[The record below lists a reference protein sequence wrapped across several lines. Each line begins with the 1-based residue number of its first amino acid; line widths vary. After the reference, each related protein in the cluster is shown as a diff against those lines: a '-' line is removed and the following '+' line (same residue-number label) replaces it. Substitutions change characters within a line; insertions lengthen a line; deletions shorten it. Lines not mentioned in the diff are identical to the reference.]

1 MFRWCSRRD
10 ATSQTNRP
18 GDPGR
23 RGAGYLHS
31 GSARSWSRRL
41 TMGFSEFLG
50 NERIVAAL
58 RGALRSERVPHAL
71 LFTGPRGLGK
81 FTLARMF
88 AQAAT
93 CERLSDDFC
102 GECATCLR
110 VSQLADPQKLLE
122 QGLFE
127 RGESADA
134 ATVERVPLILQ
145 SHPDVWALVP
155 DPVRLKNPV
164 ARPMLRI
171 GQLRAV
177 QRAAYF
183 QPMGRRRVFILDG
196 AETMRWDVASVFLKI
211 LEEPPGSAT
220 LILTAPSPYAL
231 LPTIVSRCLQ
241 FHFAPLP
248 QAAVE
253 KILKD
258 KSDLKPADRKLAA
271 ELAEGSPGLAIEMN
285 IEQASQQRRNALRIL
300 ERAARGEGFA
310 QLFAETAA
318 LAKDRESSF
327 EEQIAVFY
335 GLLSDLLELTSGVK
349 QSTLRNALLVKELTA
364 LANSVNVTWV
374 MRAIAGFDEL
384 HAGARR
390 NLNRQ
395 LGLDALAASLVT
407 TPERGIVSG
416 V

>member
-1 MFRWCSRRD
+1 M
-10 ATSQTNRP
+10 P
-18 GDPGR
+18 
-23 RGAGYLHS
+23 
-31 GSARSWSRRL
+31 
-41 TMGFSEFLG
+41 FSDFLG
-50 NERIVAAL
+50 NDRIVTAL

-71 LFTGPRGLGK
+71 LFTGPRGVGK

-88 AQAAT
+88 AQAAN
-93 CERLSDDFC
+93 CERLLDDFC
-102 GECATCLR
+102 GECITCQR
-110 VSQLADPQKLLE
+110 VALLAQPQKLMD
-122 QGLFE
+122 QGLAE

-134 ATVERVPLILQ
+134 ATVERMPLILQ

-155 DPVRLKNPV
+155 DPVRLKSPV
-164 ARPMLRI
+164 ARPMLRV

-196 AETMRWDVASVFLKI
+196 AETMRWDVANVFLKI

-248 QAAVE
+248 QAEVE
-253 KILKD
+253 AILQKNTNR
-258 KSDLKPADRKLAA
+258 KPGDRKLAA
-271 ELAEGSPGLAIEMN
+271 QLSEGSPGLAMEMDV
-285 IEQASQQRRNALRIL
+285 EQAATQRRTALRIL

-310 QLFAETAA
+310 QLFADTSA

-327 EEQIAVFY
+327 EEQIQVFY
-335 GLLSDLLELTSGVK
+335 GLLNDLLELTSGTK
-349 QSTLRNALLVKELTA
+349 QPVLRNVALSRELEA
-364 LANSVNVTWV
+364 LSKGINFGWV
-374 MRAIAGFDEL
+374 MRAIAAFDEL
-384 HAGARR
+384 YAGARR

-395 LGLDALAASLVT
+395 LGLDALAASLA
-407 TPERGIVSG
+407 PGAQREIVSRL
-416 V
+416 

>member
-1 MFRWCSRRD
+1 
-10 ATSQTNRP
+10 
-18 GDPGR
+18 
-23 RGAGYLHS
+23 
-31 GSARSWSRRL
+31 
-41 TMGFSEFLG
+41 MGFAEFLG
-50 NERIVAAL
+50 NERVVAAL
-58 RGALRSERVPHAL
+58 RGALRTGRVPHAL
-71 LFTGPRGLGK
+71 LFTGPRGVGK

-88 AQAAT
+88 AQAAN
-93 CERLSDDFC
+93 CERLKDDFC
-102 GECATCLR
+102 GKCTTCQRISL
-110 VSQLADPQKLLE
+110 LAEPQRLIE
-122 QGLFE
+122 QGLAE

-155 DPVRLKNPV
+155 DPVRLKTPV

-196 AETMRWDVASVFLKI
+196 ADTMRWDVANVFLKI

-220 LILTAPSPYAL
+220 LILTAPSPYSL

-248 QAAVE
+248 QADVE
-253 KILKD
+253 KILQD
-258 KSDLKPADRKLAA
+258 KTDHKAADRKLAA
-271 ELAEGSPGLAIEMN
+271 QLAEGSPGVAIEMN
-285 IEQASQQRRNALRIL
+285 LEQASQQRRNALRIL

-335 GLLSDLLELTSGVK
+335 GLLSDLLELTSKVK
-349 QSTLRNALLVKELTA
+349 QPTLRNAALVNELTL
-364 LANSVNVTWV
+364 LANSVNTAWV
-374 MRAIAGFDEL
+374 MRAISGFDEL

-407 TPERGIVSG
+407 IPEQRVVSRM
-416 V
+416 

>member
-1 MFRWCSRRD
+1 
-10 ATSQTNRP
+10 
-18 GDPGR
+18 
-23 RGAGYLHS
+23 
-31 GSARSWSRRL
+31 
-41 TMGFSEFLG
+41 MGFTEFLG

-58 RGALRSERVPHAL
+58 RGALRSARVPHAL
-71 LFTGPRGLGK
+71 LFTGPRGVGK

-88 AQAAT
+88 AQAAN
-93 CERLSDDFC
+93 CERLTDDFC
-102 GECATCLR
+102 GECATCQR
-110 VSQLADPQKLLE
+110 ISQLADPQALLE
-122 QGLFE
+122 QGLVE

-164 ARPMLRI
+164 ARPMLRV

-196 AETMRWDVASVFLKI
+196 ADTMRWDVANVFLKI

-220 LILTAPSPYAL
+220 LILTAPSPYSL

-248 QAAVE
+248 QADVE
-253 KILKD
+253 KILQD
-258 KSDLKPADRKLAA
+258 KTDYKPSDRKLAVQ
-271 ELAEGSPGLAIEMN
+271 LAEGSPGLAIEMN
-285 IEQASQQRRNALRIL
+285 LEQAAQQRRNALRIL

-318 LAKDRESSF
+318 LAKDRDSSF

-335 GLLSDLLELTSGVK
+335 GLLSDLLELTSGVN
-349 QSTLRNALLVKELTA
+349 QPTLRNAPLVKELTA
-364 LANSVNVTWV
+364 LANLLDTAWV
-374 MRAIAGFDEL
+374 MRAITGFDEL
-384 HAGARR
+384 HSGARR

-407 TPERGIVSG
+407 GPGRSSVSN

>member
-1 MFRWCSRRD
+1 
-10 ATSQTNRP
+10 
-18 GDPGR
+18 
-23 RGAGYLHS
+23 
-31 GSARSWSRRL
+31 
-41 TMGFSEFLG
+41 MGFDDFLG
-50 NERIVAAL
+50 NVRIVAAL
-58 RGALRSERVPHAL
+58 RGALRTHRVPHAL
-71 LFTGPRGLGK
+71 LFSGPRGVGK

-88 AQAAT
+88 AQAAN
-93 CERLSDDFC
+93 CERLTDDFC
-102 GECATCLR
+102 GECDTCLR
-110 VSQLADPQKLLE
+110 ISLLANPQTLIE
-122 QGLFE
+122 QGLAE

-134 ATVERVPLILQ
+134 ATVERVPLVLQ

-164 ARPMLRI
+164 ARPMLRV

-196 AETMRWDVASVFLKI
+196 ADTMRWDVANVFLKI

-220 LILTAPSPYAL
+220 LILTAPSPYSL

-248 QAAVE
+248 QADVE
-253 KILKD
+253 KILQD
-258 KSDLKPADRKLAA
+258 KSDLKPADRKVAA
-271 ELAEGSPGLAIEMN
+271 QLAEGSPGLAIEMN
-285 IEQASQQRRNALRIL
+285 IEQAGQQRRNALRIL

-335 GLLSDLLELTSGVK
+335 GLLSDLLELASGVK
-349 QSTLRNALLVKELTA
+349 NPTLRNAPLAKELST
-364 LANSVNVTWV
+364 LANSVNIAWV
-374 MRAIAGFDEL
+374 MRAISGFDEL

-407 TPERGIVSG
+407 VSARES
-416 V
+416 VSRV